1 MLAASQREQQ
11 LKFEVL
17 TQIAGPEPTA
27 VASFNYHQDH
37 FASAYGI
44 ELADGER
51 RAHRLPRLRPG
62 ADHDRAASH
71 ARVRLRRAGRAEVRD
86 ATVEQR

>member
-44 ELADGER
+44 ELADGGSAHTACLGFGLER
-51 RAHRLPRLRPG
+51 ITIALFATHGFDIQAWP
-62 ADHDRAASH
+62 
-71 ARVRLRRAGRAEVRD
+71 AEVGERLW
-86 ATVEQR
+86 ER